1 MPRGFG
7 GGGFSQGSSGK
18 RFRTD
23 EKNYK
28 KGDRESTKKLIK
40 YVGPYWKYFLLSLT
54 LILVV
59 SAAQLARPYIVK
71 IVIDDYIRK
80 GLSGA
85 LTANQCEAGIKFL
98 GLIYLV
104 LMLIEFILSYFQTY
118 ILERTAKKIIMNLR
132 QQVFSHI
139 QKLPISYFDK
149 NPIGKIVTRVTN
161 DTDSLND
168 MFTDVVIGFLQ
179 NVFIMIGIVLVMISL
194 DLKLT
199 VICLLVTPLM
209 FGVTLLFKKR
219 ARRIFGEI
227 RNKLSSINGFLSE
240 HISGMKIIQIFNMEN
255 KKYNE
260 FQNINEEYYNA
271 NLKQIILFGVFRP
284 FMDVVKTLSLAL
296 ILFYGGT
303 RLIKGTIEVGTLYA
317 FINYINRLFQPII
330 ELTDQYNTYQSSM
343 VSSERIFGILD
354 EKIEDQHSDGCNLNK
369 AKGEIEFKNVWFA
382 YESENWIL
390 KNLSFKILPGQSV
403 SFVGATGAGKTSIIN
418 LLCGFYENQK
428 GEILIDGI
436 NIKDIKTEELRRN
449 IGLVLQDVFLFAGD
463 IETNIK
469 LFNKEISLED
479 VKKAAQHVNADYFIE
494 NFDDGYK
501 HKINE
506 KGTTLS
512 MGQRQLI
519 SFARALVFNPS
530 ILVMDEATSNI
541 DTETETIIQEALE
554 KLMKNRTTIAVAHR
568 LSTIKKSDT
577 VIVLHKGEIKEI
589 GNHKELMAKKGFY
602 YSLYKLQYEN
612 L

>member
-1 MPRGFG
+1 
-7 GGGFSQGSSGK
+7 
-18 RFRTD
+18 
-23 EKNYK
+23 
-28 KGDRESTKKLIK
+28 
-40 YVGPYWKYFLLSLT
+40 
-54 LILVV
+54 
-59 SAAQLARPYIVK
+59 
-71 IVIDDYIRK
+71 
-80 GLSGA
+80 
-85 LTANQCEAGIKFL
+85 
-98 GLIYLV
+98 
-104 LMLIEFILSYFQTY
+104 
-118 ILERTAKKIIMNLR
+118 
-132 QQVFSHI
+132 
-139 QKLPISYFDK
+139 
-149 NPIGKIVTRVTN
+149 
-161 DTDSLND
+161 
-168 MFTDVVIGFLQ
+168 
-179 NVFIMIGIVLVMISL
+179 
-194 DLKLT
+194 
-199 VICLLVTPLM
+199 
-209 FGVTLLFKKR
+209 
-219 ARRIFGEI
+219 
-227 RNKLSSINGFLSE
+227 
-240 HISGMKIIQIFNMEN
+240 HISGMKIIQIFNMEE

-271 NLKQIILFGVFRP
+271 NLKQIILFGIFRP

-343 VSSERIFGILD
+343 VSSERIFSILD

-390 KNLSFKILPGQSV
+390 KNLSFKILSGQSV

-436 NIKDIKTEELRRN
+436 NIKAIKTEELRRN

-501 HKINE
+501 H
-506 KGTTLS
+506 
-512 MGQRQLI
+512 
-519 SFARALVFNPS
+519 
-530 ILVMDEATSNI
+530 
-541 DTETETIIQEALE
+541 
-554 KLMKNRTTIAVAHR
+554 
-568 LSTIKKSDT
+568 
-577 VIVLHKGEIKEI
+577 
-589 GNHKELMAKKGFY
+589 
-602 YSLYKLQYEN
+602 
-612 L
+612 

>member
-1 MPRGFG
+1 MSRGFRG
-7 GGGFSQGSSGK
+7 GGYSHGSEGK
-18 RFRTD
+18 RF
-23 EKNYK
+23 EAYGKSLK
-28 KGDRESTKKLIK
+28 ESDREATKKLIR
-40 YVGPYWKYFLLSLT
+40 YVGPYWKYFLLSLL

-59 SAAQLARPYIVK
+59 SASQLARPYIIK

-80 GLSGA
+80 GLTETLSIK
-85 LTANQCEAGIKFL
+85 QCEMAIKFL
-98 GLIYLV
+98 GLVYFM
-104 LMLIEFILSYFQTY
+104 LMFIELILSYFQTY
-118 ILERTAKKIIMNLR
+118 ILESTAKKIIMNLR
-132 QQVFSHI
+132 QEVFAHI

-149 NPIGKIVTRVTN
+149 NPIGRIVTRVTN

-179 NVFIMIGIVLVMISL
+179 NVFIMIGIIIVMISL
-194 DLKLT
+194 DLGLT
-199 VICLLVTPLM
+199 IVCLLLTPLM
-209 FGVTLLFKKR
+209 FGVTLLFKKK
-219 ARRIFGEI
+219 ARKIFSEI
-227 RNKLSSINGFLSE
+227 RNKLASINGFLSE
-240 HISGMKIIQIFNMEN
+240 HISGIKIIQIFNMED

-260 FQNINEEYYNA
+260 FENINKAYYNE
-271 NLKQIILFGVFRP
+271 NLKQIVLFGVFKP

-317 FINYINRLFQPII
+317 FINYINRLFQPVI
-330 ELTDQYNTYQSSM
+330 EFTDQYNTYQSSM
-343 VSSERIFGILD
+343 ISAERIFGILG
-354 EKIEDQHSDGCNLNK
+354 EKIEDENKDGCNLNK

-382 YESENWIL
+382 YEAENWIL
-390 KNLSFKILPGQSV
+390 KDISFKISPGQSV

-418 LLCGFYENQK
+418 LLCGFYANQK

-436 NIKDIKTEELRRN
+436 NIKNIKTEELRKN

-469 LFNKEISLED
+469 LFNEELSLED
-479 VKKAAQHVNADYFIE
+479 VRSVAEYVNADYFID

-519 SFARALVFNPS
+519 SFARALVFNPAV
-530 ILVMDEATSNI
+530 LVMDEATSNV
-541 DTETETIIQEALE
+541 DTETESIIQDALE
-554 KLMKNRTTIAVAHR
+554 KLMKNRTTIAIAHR
-568 LSTIKKSDT
+568 LSTIKKSDN

-589 GNHKELMAKKGFY
+589 GAHKELMTKKGFY
-602 YSLYKLQYEN
+602 YRLYKLQYEN

>member
-1 MPRGFG
+1 MPIGFG
-7 GGGFSQGSSGK
+7 GGGFLQGSSGK

-23 EKNYK
+23 EKNHK
-28 KGDRESTKKLIK
+28 KGDREATKKLIK

-85 LTANQCEAGIKFL
+85 LTVNQCEAAIKFL
-98 GLIYLV
+98 GLIYFV

-179 NVFIMIGIVLVMISL
+179 NVFIMVGIVLVMINL

-209 FGVTLLFKKR
+209 FGVTFLFKKR

-227 RNKLSSINGFLSE
+227 RNKLSFINAFLSE
-240 HISGMKIIQIFNMEN
+240 HISGMKIIQIFNMED

-343 VSSERIFGILD
+343 VSCERIFGILD

-436 NIKDIKTEELRRN
+436 NIKDIKAEELRRN

-463 IETNIK
+463 IQTNIK

-541 DTETETIIQEALE
+541 DTETEAIIQEALE

-568 LSTIKKSDT
+568 LSTIKKSDN

-589 GNHKELMAKKGFY
+589 GNHKELMTKKGFY